1 MIEISE
7 KFIIRDKPF
16 KKYKI
21 PRLNVDKHVY
31 KTARYNVQN
40 LISRKKIGFFE
51 NKLTERVGKPKDLW
65 REPKSLDVPYKSG
78 ECIVRALVEK
88 KLHVFFYKKNFYKKI
103 TLKIPQK
110 LKKMLR

>member
-1 MIEISE
+1 MMHIQTSF
-7 KFIIRDKPF
+7 KIRDKPF

-21 PRLNVDKHVY
+21 PTLNVDKHVY

-78 ECIVRALVEK
+78 GCIVRALVEK
-88 KLHVFFYKKNFYKKI
+88 QLHVVFFIRKI
-103 TLKIPQK
+103 FISRSASKTPKS
-110 LKKMLR
+110 LRKC